1 MGMVYTQRR
10 YEEKVNHPIYGLST
24 DNDEF
29 DFLMI
34 SGEGNSQLEMHHSGH
49 TQEIVET
56 LAYFHT
62 QASILSCS
70 SPGGIPENGS
80 ESQVALDNQEALA
93 AHSKGTSDK
102 PLSSFQVKTEIEST
116 DEDEEVGEVEED
128 KDDDYWGLGLFL
140 ASGQP

>member
-1 MGMVYTQRR
+1 
-10 YEEKVNHPIYGLST
+10 
-24 DNDEF
+24 
-29 DFLMI
+29 
-34 SGEGNSQLEMHHSGH
+34 MHHSGH

-70 SPGGIPENGS
+70 SPSGIPENGS
-80 ESQVALDNQEALA
+80 QSQVALDNQEALA
-93 AHSKGTSDK
+93 AHANRTSDK
-102 PLSSFQVKTEIEST
+102 PLSSFQVKTEIENT
-116 DEDEEVGEVEED
+116 DEVEEVEED